1 MKHVLIQGGNAVVA
15 EVQAPMVSAKN
26 ILVLCSRF
34 MFAPCKVH
42 PMTAT
47 TSKAIAADVPEYAR
61 PENLPFQSG
70 GFIRLAFFLGLMSF
84 VRRLDEFVLSVREP
98 VIAPLRQCRKGLEIG
113 ARGKTFGTVVDSFFR
128 PGFGL
133 VHKTAHLVEVESEL
147 LPLRAKPGPSGESLW
162 AISTAP
168 SPASSKRPPSSLDK
182 CAMSFCFSGPTLR
195 DPASR
200 RPFLPGGSGGR
211 ESGKAAL
218 FAHRSTCR
226 TPSRLSCRTS
236 SIASLMSRR
245 SPRGRRHATAA
256 HIRLRRVGSHRRSR
270 QGSSAHRCQKAHERS
285 HFHRCCPVPHRPKT
299 KLASCETRL
308 NAFAED

>member
-42 PMTAT
+42 SMTAT
-47 TSKAIAADVPEYAR
+47 TSKATAADVPEYAR

-133 VHKTAHLVEVESEL
+133 VHETAHLVEVEANYCPSVRSQAHRV
-147 LPLRAKPGPSGESLW
+147 RAYGRFRPRH
-162 AISTAP
+162 
-168 SPASSKRPPSSLDK
+168 RPPAASVHL
-182 CAMSFCFSGPTLR
+182 LR
-195 DPASR
+195 
-200 RPFLPGGSGGR
+200 
-211 ESGKAAL
+211 
-218 FAHRSTCR
+218 
-226 TPSRLSCRTS
+226 
-236 SIASLMSRR
+236 SIN
-245 SPRGRRHATAA
+245 
-256 HIRLRRVGSHRRSR
+256 V
-270 QGSSAHRCQKAHERS
+270 Q
-285 HFHRCCPVPHRPKT
+285 
-299 KLASCETRL
+299 
-308 NAFAED
+308 

>member
-42 PMTAT
+42 SMTAT

-182 CAMSFCFSGPTLR
+182 CAMSFCFSGPNSSLCAILR
-195 DPASR
+195 R
-200 RPFLPGGSGGR
+200 
-211 ESGKAAL
+211 
-218 FAHRSTCR
+218 
-226 TPSRLSCRTS
+226 
-236 SIASLMSRR
+236 
-245 SPRGRRHATAA
+245 AA
-256 HIRLRRVGSHRRSR
+256 HFSPADQAGENREKQRFLRIVQLAAHLLGFHAAPLPLHR
-270 QGSSAHRCQKAHERS
+270 
-285 HFHRCCPVPHRPKT
+285 
-299 KLASCETRL
+299 
-308 NAFAED
+308 